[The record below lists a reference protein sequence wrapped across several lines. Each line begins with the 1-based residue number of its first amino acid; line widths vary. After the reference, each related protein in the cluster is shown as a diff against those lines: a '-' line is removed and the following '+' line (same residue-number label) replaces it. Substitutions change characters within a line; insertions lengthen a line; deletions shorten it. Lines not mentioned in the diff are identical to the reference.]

1 MQPISSHAGPEI
13 FSTCPPSAGA
23 DPSRY
28 MKQVISTARWS
39 EQAGCTGMLVY
50 ADNSQVDP
58 WLLAQV
64 IVEHTEAL
72 APLVAVQPVYMH
84 PYTVAKRITSI
95 AALYGRRV
103 YLNMVAGGFR
113 NDLLALNDAT
123 PHDRRYDRLVE
134 YTQIVMQL
142 LRGDTVNFH
151 GEFYRVEGLRLEP
164 ACPQDL
170 LPGLFVSGSS
180 SAGQA
185 AARALGATAI
195 EYPQP
200 AKAGRTAAMGNAGI
214 RVGIVTRSDAE
225 AAWTVA
231 QQRFPEDRR
240 GQLTHQL
247 AMKVSDSQW
256 HQQLSTL
263 AKSRGKQ
270 RDPYWLVP
278 FENYKT
284 MCPYLVGDYR
294 EIGAELAA
302 YINLGYRAFITD
314 VPADPEDLG
323 HIGCAFNF
331 AQEEIKCRNAFKT
344 G

>member
-1 MQPISSHAGPEI
+1 MHMNRPTGAEI
-13 FSTCPPSAGA
+13 FSTCPPSADA
-23 DPSRY
+23 DPARY
-28 MKQVISTARWS
+28 LKQVIRTAQWS

-64 IVEHTEAL
+64 VIENTEAR

-84 PYTVAKRITSI
+84 PYMVAKRIASI

-134 YTQIVMQL
+134 YTQIIVQL
-142 LRGDTVNFH
+142 LRGETVNFR
-151 GEFYRVEGLRLEP
+151 GEFYRVDGLRLTPECAP
-164 ACPQDL
+164 GL
-170 LPGLFVSGSS
+170 FPGLFVSGSS
-180 SAGQA
+180 EAGQA

-200 AKAGRTAAMGNAGI
+200 ARDGRSAATGNAGI

-225 AAWTVA
+225 AAWTEA
-231 QQRFPEDRR
+231 LRRFPVDRK
-240 GQLTHQL
+240 GQLIHQL
-247 AMKVSDSQW
+247 AMKVSDSAW
-256 HQQLSTL
+256 HQQLSAL
-263 AKSRGKQ
+263 ARNRGGR

-294 EIGAELAA
+294 EVGAELAA
-302 YINLGYRAFITD
+302 YIDLGYRAFITD

-323 HIGCAFNF
+323 HIACAFNF
-331 AQEEIKCRNAFKT
+331 ALEEVKCRNAYKT

>member
-1 MQPISSHAGPEI
+1 MQLPEATGAEI
-13 FSTCPPSAGA
+13 FSTCPPSTGVASA
-23 DPSRY
+23 RY
-28 MKQVISTARWS
+28 LKQVITTARWS

-64 IVEHTEAL
+64 VIEHTESL

-84 PYTVAKRITSI
+84 PYTVAKRISSI
-95 AALYGRRV
+95 ATLYGRRV

-113 NDLLALNDAT
+113 NDLLALNDST

-134 YTQIVMQL
+134 YTQVILQL
-142 LRGDTVNFH
+142 LRGETVNFH
-151 GEFYRVEGLRLEP
+151 GEFYRVEGLRLAP
-164 ACPQDL
+164 ALPDGL
-170 LPGLFVSGSS
+170 FPGLFVSGSS
-180 SAGQA
+180 AAGQA

-200 AKAGRTAAMGNAGI
+200 ARSGRKAAAGNAGI
-214 RVGIVTRSDAE
+214 RVGVITRSDGE
-225 AAWTVA
+225 AAWQEATR
-231 QQRFPEDRR
+231 RFPVDRK

-247 AMKVSDSQW
+247 AMQVSDSEW
-256 HQQLSTL
+256 HKQLSTL
-263 AKSRGKQ
+263 ARTSGKL

-302 YINLGYRAFITD
+302 YMDLGYRAFITD
-314 VPADPEDLG
+314 VPEDPEDLG

-331 AQEEIKCRNAFKT
+331 ALEEQKCRNAFKT